1 MAVKK
6 VANKKEDVKVSES
19 KKEDAKTVKKEE
31 VVTTEVEVTTED
43 NIESDVPQEDAKE
56 PEVDETEVS
65 VTTGDDSSDITDEPE
80 VSVTVSEVDNSNI
93 PAVKNVRVKLRE
105 DVRLTYAGENY
116 IFKEGS
122 SYHVSPS
129 LKLHLNRLGVLAPL

>member
-1 MAVKK
+1 MAVQK
-6 VANKKEDVKVSES
+6 VANKKADVKVSES
-19 KKEDAKTVKKEE
+19 KKEDAKTVKEE
-31 VVTTEVEVTTED
+31 VVTPEVEVTTED
-43 NIESDVPQEDAKE
+43 NIESDAPQEDAKE
-56 PEVDETEVS
+56 TEVDETEVS